1 MPMEKQDIIDAIRN
15 VLDDDEW
22 NYDLETDRED
32 GPIIRTG
39 CRIGGKL
46 RNISEVIDFGD
57 TFFLVFALCPIHAD
71 PENLVELSKYLHMAN
86 YGLVLGNFELDHRDG
101 EIRYKAMVDCNGLDA
116 IPSAII
122 DRAIHRHLFRLR
134 LTTIRSFFTPHL
146 LFRHIILRRIHLFNG
161 RMYASVIAG
170 TQFHSSCKRAISC
183 QPP

>member
-122 DRAIHRHLFRLR
+122 DRAIHVPFRMFAR
-134 LTTIRSFFTPHL
+134 Y
-146 LFRHIILRRIHLFNG
+146 G
-161 RMYASVIAG
+161 DGIAALAMG
-170 TQFHSSCKRAISC
+170 FSDAETEYKKTLSRKR
-183 QPP
+183 PPADDEPSDDDE